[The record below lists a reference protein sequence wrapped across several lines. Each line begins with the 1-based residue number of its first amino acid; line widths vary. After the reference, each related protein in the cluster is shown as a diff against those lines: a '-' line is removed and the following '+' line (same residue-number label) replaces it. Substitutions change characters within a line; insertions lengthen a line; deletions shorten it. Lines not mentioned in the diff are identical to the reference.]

1 MERKYLMELI
11 AITPE
16 NRFTVNDFIR
26 EHWFSTEMVIRGQ
39 IVDMTRVDGYVLFEE
54 GAVIGLVTFMIE
66 GRECEITSLD
76 SLQERRGIG
85 TALLDAA
92 VRAAEEAG
100 CVRVKLITTNDNI
113 NAIRFYQKRGFD
125 MAHLYRNALETS
137 RKLKPEIPL
146 IGDNGIPLRHEI
158 EFERMLSNETGK
170 GGTVCRPL

>member
-1 MERKYLMELI
+1 MNLI
-11 AITPE
+11 AITAE
-16 NRFTVNDFIR
+16 NRPAVNDFIR

-39 IVDMTRVDGYVLFEE
+39 VVDMTKVDGFVLLEDD
-54 GAVIGLVTFMIE
+54 AIVGLVTFTID

-76 SLQERRGIG
+76 SQRERQGIG

-92 VRAAEEAG
+92 VRAAEAAG

-113 NAIRFYQKRGFD
+113 NAIRFYQKRNFD
-125 MAHLYRNALETS
+125 MAHLYRDALETS
-137 RKLKPEIPL
+137 RKLKPEIPF

-170 GGTVCRPL
+170 EGTVCRPL